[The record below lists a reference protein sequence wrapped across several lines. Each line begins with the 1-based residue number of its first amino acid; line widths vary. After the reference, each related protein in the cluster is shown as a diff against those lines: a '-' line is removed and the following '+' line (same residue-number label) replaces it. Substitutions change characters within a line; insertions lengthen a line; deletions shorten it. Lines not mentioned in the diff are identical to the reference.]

1 MKRILIIG
9 IAAFFIFIPL
19 AASAQVPPLVPE
31 CGVYGENGFG
41 PYCQACDLLK
51 LANRLIDFGVYL
63 AIIIATLMFTYAG
76 VLYVTAASQSGA
88 GAIDKAKKIFWSV
101 FWGLVIVLSSW
112 LAINVLLSVFTG
124 NGLAF
129 WSEIRCVEFA
139 EVYDSQGNLSIS
151 PWVPIKPK
159 PLPEGAIDHKTAILQ
174 LTAAGIDVRSTSGVV
189 AANCQGPCTSLE
201 RIQQSVIDQVIAI
214 KQACG
219 CNVTVTGGTEE
230 GAGHTSGEGHLE
242 GIKVDIDDTPTVD
255 SFLEEALTP
264 QGDRNGDPR
273 YRDSCGN
280 VYVREDNHWDILVV
294 GSCPL
299 GG

>member
-1 MKRILIIG
+1 MLVGRASVAEWSIAPRCRRGASGLRGFESLPAHHSSTAHLKVGCFCRILEGMKRILIIG

-112 LAINVLLSVFTG
+112 LALNVLLSVFTG

-189 AANCQGPCTSLE
+189 A
-201 RIQQSVIDQVIAI
+201 
-214 KQACG
+214 
-219 CNVTVTGGTEE
+219 
-230 GAGHTSGEGHLE
+230 
-242 GIKVDIDDTPTVD
+242 
-255 SFLEEALTP
+255 
-264 QGDRNGDPR
+264 
-273 YRDSCGN
+273 
-280 VYVREDNHWDILVV
+280 
-294 GSCPL
+294 
-299 GG
+299 